1 MCYYPTFLCFG
12 SRKVFVGNYDN
23 LEDTKSDYPW
33 AYFAADYVGS
43 EILITYKIIDKN
55 KEV

>member
-1 MCYYPTFLCFG
+1 MRYYPTFLCFG